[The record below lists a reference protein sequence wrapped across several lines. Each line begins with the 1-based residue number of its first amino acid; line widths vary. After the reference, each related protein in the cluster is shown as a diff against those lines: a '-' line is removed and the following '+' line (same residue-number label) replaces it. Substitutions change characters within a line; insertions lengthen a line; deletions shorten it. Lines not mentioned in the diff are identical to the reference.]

1 MTKIDAAMRPNK
13 RRIRIGGLIVL
24 MLAIGIWA
32 VLPKHGSSPALKAN
46 APATTNAGHEL
57 QSQPVMAPARPAK
70 TSDLWTRPSAEA
82 ASRNA
87 RRSGFAWILRQL
99 GATEDQLN
107 RLADLDIAGVIAELK
122 HKALAGDA
130 ASINI
135 LGEIAYQNCHLGRDD
150 PTVKGF
156 VDSQIRDV
164 QSVPAIDASWFSAV
178 MRNDQAFYKKVR
190 AACSEVDQ
198 DQVMSSVKALADQ
211 GDGASLWL
219 MYMDSHNMN
228 EMQQRLR
235 DAAAAGFA
243 QAQFELA
250 WAILGG
256 QEGAA
261 GTGDGRVRAGDMLRA
276 SQDQLPRSE
285 SQLAVCEFS
294 GCDGVAVDANAAIMH
309 AREAAQRG
317 SPEAMA
323 YIGPHVPAGQLD
335 PNEVTAWGLIQASM
349 QQKGC
354 GDGGFEI
361 RTVKIM
367 VNTLNANNI
376 SAEAH
381 ALAEHYWQEYGAQM
395 MSNIGCT
402 P

>member
-1 MTKIDAAMRPNK
+1 MTR
-13 RRIRIGGLIVL
+13 RRIGIGGLVLL
-24 MLAIGIWA
+24 MLAIGVW
-32 VLPKHGSSPALKAN
+32 VMLPRHGSSSALKADVS
-46 APATTNAGHEL
+46 ATKSAAQEPPA
-57 QSQPVMAPARPAK
+57 QPVIAVVTPIKA
-70 TSDLWTRPSAEA
+70 SDLWLRPSPEV
-82 ASRNA
+82 ASRNG

-99 GATEDQLN
+99 GASEDQLN
-107 RLADLDIAGVIAELK
+107 QLADLGFAGVIAELK
-122 HKALAGDA
+122 KKAKAGDP

-135 LGEIAYQNCHLGRDD
+135 LGELAYQDCYLGRSDA
-150 PTVKGF
+150 TVKGF

-164 QSVPAIDASWFSAV
+164 QAVPAIDASWFSAV
-178 MRNDQAFYKKVR
+178 MRDDQAFYKQLR
-190 AACSEVDQ
+190 AACSEMDQ
-198 DQVMSSVKALADQ
+198 DQVMSSVKARADQ

-250 WAILGG
+250 WGILGG
-256 QEGAA
+256 QEGIA

-285 SQLAVCEFS
+285 SQLAICEFS
-294 GCDGVAVDANAAIMH
+294 GCDGVAVDVDAAIMH

-335 PNEVTAWGLIQASM
+335 PNEVTAWGLVQASLE
-349 QQKGC
+349 QKGC
-354 GDGGFEI
+354 GGSGFEI
-361 RTVKIM
+361 RTVKSM
-367 VNTLNANNI
+367 VNTLNANNV
-376 SAEAH
+376 SAEAR
-381 ALAEHYWQEYGAQM
+381 ALAEQYWQEYGAQM
-395 MSNIGCT
+395 MSSIGCT